1 MSSNQSA
8 YEFIEYLQSMED
20 EGEEPCYITLQKLNE
35 ELGIS
40 ISRLREQM
48 EVARAYGFIDVRP
61 KKGIRRLPY
70 TFSPTVY
77 RSLSYALAL
86 NPVNFES
93 FSDLRR
99 HIEAAYW
106 HHAVAKLN
114 TDDHLALRS
123 LVDRAWMKL
132 RGIPVQIPQVEHR
145 ELHLHI
151 FRRLENPFVL
161 GILESFWDAYE
172 EVGLNL
178 YADYGYLQEVWTYHE
193 TMVEAICAGEVERGF
208 NALLEH
214 ADLLYHRV
222 DRNSTGDNVIT
233 YGTP

>member
-8 YEFIEYLQSMED
+8 YDFIEYLKSMED
-20 EGEEPCYITLQKLNE
+20 EGEEPCYLTLKKLNE

-48 EVARAYGFIDVRP
+48 EVARAFGFIDVRP
-61 KKGIRRLPY
+61 KKGIRRLSY
-70 TFSPTVY
+70 TFSPAVY

-86 NPVNFES
+86 NPATFES
-93 FSDLRR
+93 FSDLRC

-106 HHAVAKLN
+106 HQAVAKLN
-114 TDDHLALRS
+114 TDDHKALRS
-123 LVDRAWMKL
+123 LIDRAWMKL
-132 RGIPVQIPQVEHR
+132 RGTPVQIPQVEHR

-151 FRRLENPFVL
+151 FRRLDNPFVL
-161 GILESFWDAYE
+161 GLLEAYWDAYE

-178 YADYGYLQEVWTYHE
+178 YADYEYLQDVWTYHE
-193 TMVEAICAGEVERGF
+193 TMVDAICVGEIESGY

-233 YGTP
+233 YRNP